1 MATSRPFSVVTQHR
15 GSTASICAVRPGR
28 QHARTSDCSLVT
40 ILSPLGVVPTST
52 RLPMLGKQVGLKIA
66 HPAADE
72 QRICGAPWRE
82 QRAEEVPDGGSSRC
96 PAPRRP
102 CTTSTSTSLPPLADD
117 AVSPIP
123 RGSGDLRQRR
133 HGSRVRPLPRV
144 ALGANQRSWERFGHS
159 GGATSAAASQPIP
172 RQHNRHRA
180 TGNPSTLINSI
191 SWKET

>member
-1 MATSRPFSVVTQHR
+1 MLTQHR
-15 GSTASICAVRPGR
+15 GSHSIALLRFRAGQTAR
-28 QHARTSDCSLVT
+28 QNQRLLAGHDLAR
-40 ILSPLGVVPTST
+40 LGVVPTST

-117 AVSPIP
+117 AMSPIP
-123 RGSGDLRQRR
+123 RGSGDFRQRR

-144 ALGANQRSWERFGHS
+144 ALGGQPAEL
-159 GGATSAAASQPIP
+159 GGVRPLGGSHIGSSSQQIP